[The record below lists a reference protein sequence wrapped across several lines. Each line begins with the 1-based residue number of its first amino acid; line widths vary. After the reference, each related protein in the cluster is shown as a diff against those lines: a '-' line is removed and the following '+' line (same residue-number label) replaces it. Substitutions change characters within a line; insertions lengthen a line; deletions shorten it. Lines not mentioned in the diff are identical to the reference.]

1 MDANAEPRIALTLP
15 DAVPIHRYDAPM
27 HLDTM
32 ITHRLQMA
40 RMATESLES
49 LRPQIAEACNVL
61 VGTLEAGGMVL
72 TCGNGGSAAE
82 ALHLAEE
89 LSGRYRTNRKAL
101 RAVSLCADP
110 TALTCI
116 ANDFGFDQ
124 VFSRQVEALGRPGDL
139 LVLFSTSGKSPN
151 LLRALHAAKN
161 QGIATLGLLGGEGGP
176 ALEHCAHSIVVR
188 GVDGAAVQEAHQM
201 IMHMLCEACE
211 THFGAKV

>member
-1 MDANAEPRIALTLP
+1 
-15 DAVPIHRYDAPM
+15 M

-40 RMATESLES
+40 RMATESLDT

-61 VGTLEAGGMVL
+61 VRTLDAGGMVL

-124 VFSRQVEALGRPGDL
+124 VFARQVEALGRPGDL

-161 QGIATLGLLGGEGGP
+161 LGLSTLGLLGGEGGP

-211 THFGAKV
+211 VHFGPKA

>member
-1 MDANAEPRIALTLP
+1 
-15 DAVPIHRYDAPM
+15 M

-40 RMATESLES
+40 RMATESLDA

-61 VGTLEAGGMVL
+61 VRTLDAGGMVL

-124 VFSRQVEALGRPGDL
+124 VFARQVEALGRPGDL

-161 QGIATLGLLGGEGGP
+161 LGLSTLGLLGGEGGP
-176 ALEHCAHSIVVR
+176 ALELCAHAIVVR

-211 THFGAKV
+211 THFGPKA